1 MEPRCTTG
9 CKTEIKF
16 LLLCED
22 VLVLKSEEMKYPF
35 RYQRKK
41 NKNKRLYK
49 HLSKAD
55 MTHLRVKCGKHHMT
69 GA

>member
-16 LLLCED
+16 HLLCEE
-22 VLVLKSEEMKYPF
+22 VSVLKSEERKYPF
-35 RYQRKK
+35 WYQKK
-41 NKNKRLYK
+41 KKK
-49 HLSKAD
+49 TVQIPIKAD
-55 MTHLRVKCGKHHMT
+55 MTHRRVKCGKHHVT